1 MKFRLRLQ
9 LLQYCYFI
17 VLWIQGLFLVLLV
30 HGRGKLGVMPVV
42 TAVQLHHS
50 AMYIGTE
57 FCVVSSG

>member
-1 MKFRLRLQ
+1 MDT
-9 LLQYCYFI
+9 
-17 VLWIQGLFLVLLV
+17 GTLFVLLV
-30 HGRGKLGVMPVV
+30 YGRGKLGVMPVV